1 MKVSTQGLES
11 SRRKKA
17 PDTAASFLSLCHIG
31 NNTYDDKKISESCW
45 KMVQTPDSVS
55 NSLIHYLSIS
65 GQLLCFHEEEEEE
78 ICLSIHCPANFSSF
92 TFFVVE
98 LKA

>member
-65 GQLLCFHEEEEEE
+65 GQLLCFHEEEEE
-78 ICLSIHCPANFSSF
+78 ICLSIHCPSNLSSF
-92 TFFVVE
+92 TFFVGE